1 MFADQS
7 SCTAKKKHGWLV
19 YLQNM
24 THNDRHSISCIDVPL
39 MPVTVESV
47 IYFTQA
53 KVLTFLVFVLAHS
66 LELYVF
72 KYVIVCSSILLIT

>member
-1 MFADQS
+1 
-7 SCTAKKKHGWLV
+7 
-19 YLQNM
+19 
-24 THNDRHSISCIDVPL
+24 